1 MSDKKFTIED
11 LSNLLLSF
19 MNKNIKENEKI
30 KEKNIE
36 SGKEEPKNIIEDEE
50 ISLEKKNNI
59 KKKY

>member
-50 ISLEKKNNI
+50 I
-59 KKKY
+59 